1 MSTDVVVVLYYY
13 IIFYYR
19 LMIFAQKTDFPSMS
33 VNIDWLFSVR
43 KFGCGGE
50 GGECPRR
57 CVELL
62 EII

>member
-1 MSTDVVVVLYYY
+1 
-13 IIFYYR
+13 
-19 LMIFAQKTDFPSMS
+19 MIFAQKTDFPSMS
-33 VNIDWLFSVR
+33 VNIDWLFSVC

-50 GGECPRR
+50 GRECPRR